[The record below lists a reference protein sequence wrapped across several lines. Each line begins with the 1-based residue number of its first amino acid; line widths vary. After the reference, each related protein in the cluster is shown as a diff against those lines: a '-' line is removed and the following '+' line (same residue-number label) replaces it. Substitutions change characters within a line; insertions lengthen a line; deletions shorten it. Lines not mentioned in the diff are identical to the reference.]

1 MVSLMKLVF
10 ATNNPN
16 KLKEMKLLLP
26 QSIELLSLK
35 DIGCDDQINETGK
48 TIRENAYVKSRYI
61 YEKFGMNCFADDTG
75 LEVQAIGGRPGVYSA
90 RFSGPA
96 CRSEDNIQKVLA
108 ELKGA
113 DNRKANFRTVI
124 SMIIDGHETIFEG
137 IVDGV
142 ITEIPEGENGFG
154 YDPVFLPD
162 GFNQTFAEMTD
173 QEKNSI
179 SHRGIAVRKLVSYI
193 DELSELASN

>member
-75 LEVQAIGGRPGVYSA
+75 LEVQSIGGRPGVYSA
-90 RFSGPA
+90 RFAGPA

-108 ELKGA
+108 ELKGT

>member
-75 LEVQAIGGRPGVYSA
+75 LEVQSIGGRPGVYSA
-90 RFSGPA
+90 RFAGPA

>member
-1 MVSLMKLVF
+1 MKLVF

-75 LEVQAIGGRPGVYSA
+75 LEVQSIGGRPGVYSA
-90 RFSGPA
+90 RFAGPA

-108 ELKGA
+108 ELKGT